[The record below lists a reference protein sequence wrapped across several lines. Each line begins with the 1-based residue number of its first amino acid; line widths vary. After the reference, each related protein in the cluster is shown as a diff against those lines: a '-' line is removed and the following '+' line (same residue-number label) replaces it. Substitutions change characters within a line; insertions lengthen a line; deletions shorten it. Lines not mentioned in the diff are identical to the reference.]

1 MTTWIRNNETRCL
14 GLNIPTIDYLPNC
27 YLIYLTL
34 RSIIAMSISLPGHG
48 LDVPQLQATYSCTMF
63 SRNRVAVQ
71 VNHQKFQVLSRSG
84 DCLGERSIM
93 KPQHHGM
100 SGWKP
105 RMQRNWLWWGCFLW
119 HSNGLNDETD
129 PPSFAMLFFAFLP
142 IARIKDEKIHQW
154 KSDTEAWTLDQTGTT
169 KMIKYKNILGQFDQT
184 TPNTLNF
191 HRATAS
197 YRLDA

>member
-1 MTTWIRNNETRCL
+1 MDKEQRNEVPGPKHTYHWLPTQLLSYIPYFKTNHSNVNILTR
-14 GLNIPTIDYLPNC
+14 P
-27 YLIYLTL
+27 
-34 RSIIAMSISLPGHG
+34 
-48 LDVPQLQATYSCTMF
+48 YSCTMF

-84 DCLGERSIM
+84 NCLGERSIM

-129 PPSFAMLFFAFLP
+129 PPSFAMFFFAFLP

-154 KSDTEAWTLDQTGTT
+154 KPDTEAWALDQTGTT
-169 KMIKYKNILGQFDQT
+169 KMIKYKNILRQFDQT
-184 TPNTLNF
+184 TPQIL
-191 HRATAS
+191 
-197 YRLDA
+197 